1 MPVDEAGG
9 SPGQP
14 EPLQDSGSAGLT
26 HYFPHQLTIH
36 CLNLFG
42 ALKSAMVTSLCF
54 STLKST
60 APVGTGHYIL
70 SRNRTELCNIHYSSE
85 TVGVT
90 SSCHA
95 DTVNSS
101 TGKGDR
107 SLLSRR
113 VAFMQTFTALSM
125 TGF

>member
-1 MPVDEAGG
+1 MPVDEASG

-14 EPLQDSGSAGLT
+14 EPLQDAGSARLT
-26 HYFPHQLTIH
+26 HYFPHQLTNR

-54 STLKST
+54 STSKST
-60 APVGTGHYIL
+60 AHVGTGRYIL

-90 SSCHA
+90 SS
-95 DTVNSS
+95 
-101 TGKGDR
+101 
-107 SLLSRR
+107 
-113 VAFMQTFTALSM
+113 
-125 TGF
+125 